1 MLDLADPHTQY
12 IFDASGLEEK
22 IRPQLLAWREGHAL
36 AGRSEVLDR
45 WLPELH
51 ALNCGHFGADQGVAR
66 TLDALAAAVRDTD
79 ARLAWTCF
87 LALAEH
93 PGDNFGTWAI

>member
-1 MLDLADPHTQY
+1 MLNLDHPQSAA
-12 IFDASGLEEK
+12 ILEAARIEDR
-22 IRPQLLAWREGHAL
+22 IRVLLLDWQQTGTL
-36 AGRSEVLDR
+36 AGRSALLTL

-51 ALNCGHFGADQGVAR
+51 RLNERHFEADPGISR
-66 TLDALAAAVRDTD
+66 TLEALADAVRDTD
-79 ARLAWTCF
+79 AQVAWARF